1 VEHAVTPRSGSETTR
16 RPTAA
21 ASVRAVE
28 GDSARERSDRLVTE
42 EPMEIRVHGPGQEPE
57 PLVVTMRTPG
67 NDFDLAVGL
76 CITEGVI
83 ESASD
88 VATVAYCLPDDGGVQ
103 EYNVVTIRLRRPV
116 DLADHHRSFAA
127 NASCGL
133 CGKATLEQVEIE
145 CGPVGPG
152 PTVGRG
158 VLVTLPQRLR
168 RAQSV
173 FDATGGLHAAAC
185 FGADGELTLLRED
198 VGRHNAVDKVVG
210 HAALQG
216 RLPPADQLL
225 LVSGRVS
232 FEIVQKAAV
241 AGIPILC
248 AVSAPS
254 SLAVEAADRLG
265 QTVVG
270 FLRGDRFNV
279 YTHPERVDL
288 ES

>member
-1 VEHAVTPRSGSETTR
+1 MTRGGNASEPTR

-21 ASVRAVE
+21 ASVRAVDGE
-28 GDSARERSDRLVTE
+28 LARDRSDRLVTE

-57 PLVVTMRTPG
+57 ALVVTMRTPG
-67 NDFDLAVGL
+67 NDFDLAVGF
-76 CITEGVI
+76 CVTEGVI
-83 ESASD
+83 DSAAD
-88 VATVAYCLPDDGGVQ
+88 VATVAYCLSDGGGVQ
-103 EYNVVTIRLRRPV
+103 QYNIVTIRLRRPV

-127 NASCGL
+127 NASCGV
-133 CGKATLEQVEIE
+133 CGKASLEQVEIE

-152 PTVGRG
+152 PSVGRD
-158 VLVTLPQRLR
+158 VLVTLPERLR
-168 RAQSV
+168 RAQAV
-173 FDATGGLHAAAC
+173 FDATGGLHAAGC
-185 FGADGELTLLRED
+185 FGADGELTVLRED

-210 HAALQG
+210 HAALEG
-216 RLPPADQLL
+216 RLPLSDQVL

-232 FEIVQKAAV
+232 FEIVQKVAV

>member
-1 VEHAVTPRSGSETTR
+1 VEASSKLRGSTES
-16 RPTAA
+16 
-21 ASVRAVE
+21 ASVRAVDGE
-28 GDSARERSDRLVTE
+28 QARERSDRLVTE
-42 EPMEIRVHGPGQEPE
+42 EPMEIRVHGPGQDAA

-67 NDFDLAVGL
+67 NDFDLAVGF

-83 ESASD
+83 DSAAE
-88 VATVAYCLPDDGGVQ
+88 VATVAYCLPDDGVQ
-103 EYNVVTIRLRRPV
+103 QYNIVTVRLRRPV
-116 DLADHHRSFAA
+116 DLVAHQRGFAA

-133 CGKATLEQVEIE
+133 CGKASLEQVEVK
-145 CGPVGPG
+145 CGPVAPG
-152 PTVGRG
+152 PTVGRSA
-158 VLVTLPQRLR
+158 LVTLPERLR
-168 RAQSV
+168 GAQSV

-185 FGADGELTLLRED
+185 FGADGELTVLCED

-216 RLPPADQLL
+216 RLPLADQLL
-225 LVSGRVS
+225 LVSGRMS

-254 SLAVEAADRLG
+254 SLAVEAADRLR

-279 YTHPERVDL
+279 YTHPERIEL

>member
-1 VEHAVTPRSGSETTR
+1 VERGS
-16 RPTAA
+16 TAA

-28 GDSARERSDRLVTE
+28 GDRARERSDRLVTE

-67 NDFDLAVGL
+67 NDFDLAVGFCL
-76 CITEGVI
+76 TEGVI
-83 ESASD
+83 DSAAD
-88 VATVAYCLPDDGGVQ
+88 VATVAYCLPDDGVQ
-103 EYNVVTIRLRRPV
+103 EYNIVTIRLRRPV
-116 DLADHHRSFAA
+116 DLGAHQRGFAA

-133 CGKATLEQVEIE
+133 CGKATLEQVEVA
-145 CGPVGPG
+145 CGPVGAG
-152 PTVGRG
+152 PTVARS
-158 VLVTLPQRLR
+158 VLVTLPARLR
-168 RAQSV
+168 RAQAV
-173 FDATGGLHAAAC
+173 FEATGGLHAAAC
-185 FGADGELTLLRED
+185 FAADGALTVLRED

-216 RLPPADQLL
+216 RLPLADQLL
-225 LVSGRVS
+225 LVSGRMS

-279 YTHPERVDL
+279 YTHPERIDL